1 MMKMKTFLMMALL
14 MLVTIGCTPQSRE
27 EIAEKVGRAMIN
39 KIEKNVNSRIE
50 KMVKGLLKYPESYQP
65 INTDLGIVTNNMI
78 IYDSDAFI
86 ALRDLKNA
94 IDNFNENYANDT
106 TSQAARQELDAIQA
120 MSDVVLDVANKIENR
135 PVEFEAID
143 AYHQFYAE
151 DRPGHQVKKGYHFII
166 HKDNRITLLCDH
178 EELLRVSA
186 FTEELFGEPP
196 TTLHEI

>member
-1 MMKMKTFLMMALL
+1 MTKVKTLLMMVVL
-14 MLVTIGCTPQSRE
+14 MLLTIGCTQQSRE
-27 EIAEKVGRAMIN
+27 EIAEKIGRAKIK
-39 KIEKNVNSRIE
+39 KIEKNVNARIE
-50 KMVKGLLKYPESYQP
+50 KMVKGLLKNPESYQP

-106 TSQAARQELDAIQA
+106 TSQAARQELEAIKA
-120 MSDVVLDVANKIENR
+120 MSDVLLDVANTIEQR

-178 EELLRVSA
+178 EELLRISE
-186 FTEELFGEPP
+186 FTKELFGEPP
-196 TTLHEI
+196 TMLHEI

>member
-27 EIAEKVGRAMIN
+27 EIAEKIGHAKIN
-39 KIEKNVNSRIE
+39 KIEKKVNARIE

-106 TSQAARQELDAIQA
+106 TSQAARQELEAIKA
-120 MSDVVLDVANKIENR
+120 MSDVLLDVANKIENR

>member
-14 MLVTIGCTPQSRE
+14 MLLTIGCTQQSRE

-106 TSQAARQELDAIQA
+106 TSQAARQELEAIKA

>member
-14 MLVTIGCTPQSRE
+14 MLVTIGCTQQSRE
-27 EIAEKVGRAMIN
+27 EIAEKIGRARIK
-39 KIEKNVNSRIE
+39 KIEKNVNARIE
-50 KMVKGLLKYPESYQP
+50 TMVKGMLKYPESYQP

-94 IDNFNENYANDT
+94 IDNFNEYYANDT
-106 TSQAARQELDAIQA
+106 TSQDARQELQAIKA
-120 MSDVVLDVANKIENR
+120 MSDVLLDVANKIENR

-178 EELLRVSA
+178 EELLRISA
-186 FTEELFGEPP
+186 FTKELFGEPP

>member
-14 MLVTIGCTPQSRE
+14 MLLTIGCTQQSRE

-106 TSQAARQELDAIQA
+106 TSQAARQELEAIKA
-120 MSDVVLDVANKIENR
+120 MSDVLLDVANKIENR

-178 EELLRVSA
+178 EELLRISA
-186 FTEELFGEPP
+186 FTKELFGEPP
-196 TTLHEI
+196 TLLHEI

>member
-1 MMKMKTFLMMALL
+1 MMKMKTLLIMALIL
-14 MLVTIGCTPQSRE
+14 LTMGCTQQSRE
-27 EIAEKVGRAMIN
+27 EIAEKIGRAMI
-39 KIEKNVNSRIE
+39 KKTEKDVNARIE
-50 KMVKGLLKYPESYQP
+50 KMVKGMLNYPESYQP

-86 ALRDLKNA
+86 ALRDLKHA
-94 IDNFNENYANDT
+94 IDDFNENYADDT
-106 TSQAARQELDAIQA
+106 TSQAARQEVETIQA
-120 MSDVVLDVANKIENR
+120 MSDVVADVANKIENR

-178 EELLRVSA
+178 EELLRISA
-186 FTEELFGEPP
+186 FTKELFGAPP
-196 TTLHEI
+196 RLLHEI

>member
-1 MMKMKTFLMMALL
+1 MMKMKILLMMVVL
-14 MLVTIGCTPQSRE
+14 MLLTIGCTQQSRE
-27 EIAEKVGRAMIN
+27 EIAEKIGRAKIK
-39 KIEKNVNSRIE
+39 KIEKNVNARIE
-50 KMVKGLLKYPESYQP
+50 TMVKGMLKYPDSYQP

-94 IDNFNENYANDT
+94 IDNFNEYYANDT
-106 TSQAARQELDAIQA
+106 TSQDARQELQAIKA
-120 MSDVVLDVANKIENR
+120 MSDVLADVANKIENR

-178 EELLRVSA
+178 EELLRISA
-186 FTEELFGEPP
+186 FTKELFGEPP
-196 TTLHEI
+196 TLLHEI